1 MKRALTALLGG
12 PSIVLIAP
20 APAIGAQL
28 FLREA
33 EAPRAIFGEGAAATK
48 KILNLT
54 DTELAALSNMLGRK
68 PAVRSYPYLEVSTGQ
83 GPIGLIFVLDVI
95 GQSQPI
101 TFAVGVMSD
110 GALQDVQVMVY
121 REPQGE
127 GIQEKRFRKQFI
139 GKRLKD
145 PIALGKDID
154 AISGATIS
162 SRSASFAARKGL
174 ALSELLRARTASGGK
189 P

>member
-1 MKRALTALLGG
+1 MKSSLTALVVG
-12 PSIVLIAP
+12 PTVVLVAP
-20 APAIGAQL
+20 VPALGAQV

-33 EAPRAIFGEGAAATK
+33 DAPRAIFPESTAATRK
-48 KILNLT
+48 TLDLNEA
-54 DTELAALSNMLGRK
+54 ELAALGKALARK
-68 PAVRSYPYLEVSTGQ
+68 IEVRRYSYLEVRSNSGT
-83 GPIGLIFVLDVI
+83 IGFIFMLDVI

-101 TFAVGVMSD
+101 GFAVGVTPD
-110 GALQDVQVMVY
+110 GTLQDVQVMVY

-127 GIQEKRFRKQFI
+127 EIQEKRFRKQFT

-162 SRSASFAARKGL
+162 SRSATYAARKGL
-174 ALSELLRARTASGGK
+174 VLVELLRARSGAEVK

>member
-1 MKRALTALLGG
+1 VKRAFSTLLMG
-12 PSIVLIAP
+12 PGIVLIAP
-20 APAIGAQL
+20 APVVGGQVYL
-28 FLREA
+28 HEA
-33 EAPRAIFGEGAAATK
+33 DAPRAIFPESTAAARK
-48 KILNLT
+48 AL
-54 DTELAALSNMLGRK
+54 ELSDAEIASLSKALGRK
-68 PAVRSYPYLEVSTGQ
+68 VEVRSYPYLEVRGEKGT
-83 GPIGLIFVLDVI
+83 IGFIFMLDVI

-101 TFAVGVMSD
+101 GFAVGVTPD

-121 REPQGE
+121 REPQGDE
-127 GIQEKRFRKQFI
+127 IHEKRFRKQFM

-162 SRSASFAARKGL
+162 SRSATYAARKGL
-174 ALSELLRARTASGGK
+174 ALTELLRARAGSGGN